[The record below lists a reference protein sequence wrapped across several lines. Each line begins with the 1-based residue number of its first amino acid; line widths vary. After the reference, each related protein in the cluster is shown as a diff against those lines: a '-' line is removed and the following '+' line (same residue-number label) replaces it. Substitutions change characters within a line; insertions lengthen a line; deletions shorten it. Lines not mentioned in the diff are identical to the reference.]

1 MIEKRAKLLV
11 VEDHGPLRAAVV
23 SVLEN
28 LDYEVVAIANGT
40 EGLDKTREV
49 KPDLAFRVVSNLKSR
64 GIRSAET
71 LLTAGTGVQSGV
83 VLVLCERVH
92 SSHALA

>member
-28 LDYEVVAIANGT
+28 LD
-40 EGLDKTREV
+40 
-49 KPDLAFRVVSNLKSR
+49 
-64 GIRSAET
+64 
-71 LLTAGTGVQSGV
+71 
-83 VLVLCERVH
+83 
-92 SSHALA
+92 